1 MSGVLFRISAT
12 DIEKEKICGKMA
24 KGKVRP
30 GPVFREVGS
39 LAIDG
44 LLLWYAIA

>member
-1 MSGVLFRISAT
+1 MWFI
-12 DIEKEKICGKMA
+12 A
-24 KGKVRP
+24 KFPTV
-30 GPVFREVGS
+30 VFVFGM